1 MINRIICF
9 IKEQA
14 ESSDN
19 MIAEMVYIAY
29 LAVLYFVRGIG
40 GYEGQ
45 LLFNIALV
53 IGLLLFGLKVL
64 ITDHSIVEYFVIASL
79 IALGFII
86 YIRTGEKWFLLNI
99 TMLLGIKDVDSKR
112 ALNVVLF
119 VLSVTFSFC
128 FILCMTGL
136 VEPVRMLHPKTG
148 IGFVLCYGMIYAH
161 PNSLHS
167 MFLLIEALIIYK
179 VGIVKGKKLL
189 LFVTA
194 LIVANV
200 YIFLYSFSY
209 TGFLSVN
216 ILIFI
221 YVIMCFRSNI
231 GKFGRIII
239 QLIFPIS
246 LAFSMIGPL
255 VIKGRAFD
263 IINKLLSTRYNLSRY
278 FLTEQPK
285 TLFGTT
291 FVIPDYLEHYTMDC
305 SYVYLFMQY
314 GIIAFVVMSIGYLIL
329 INYLIKKNEK
339 VELAI
344 TLAFCIGGIAEPYL
358 FNSSFKNIT
367 LIFMGI
373 MFYDLIGRRPGDR
386 AFSGTFR
393 ILDISNIDLKIR
405 KRIATKNEEQITRK
419 ITADSVD
426 REYRITNNSRKA
438 NSRMCVIPLIVGI
451 ICILIYII
459 DTDNIKGLYIS
470 EELNQA
476 RSDAQVFYLTQDDVS
491 QLEDEGYEVLDYT
504 SASEPMYEYVGMT
517 GTMEYTRRVVSVMLW
532 SFAVAVAAELI
543 YIQRKNGYRRDKSE

>member
-1 MINRIICF
+1 M
-9 IKEQA
+9 KEQA

-53 IGLLLFGLKVL
+53 IGLLFFGLKVL

-119 VLSVTFSFC
+119 VLSVTFSIC

-136 VEPVRMLHPKTG
+136 VEPLRMLHPKTG
-148 IGFVLCYGMIYAH
+148 LGFVLCYGMIYAH

-194 LIVANV
+194 LIVANI

-216 ILIFI
+216 ILVFI
-221 YVIMCFRSNI
+221 YFVICLRSTI
-231 GKFGRIII
+231 GKLGSIVL
-239 QLIFPIS
+239 QAIFPIC
-246 LAFSMIGPL
+246 LGFSMIGPL

-314 GIIAFVVMSIGYLIL
+314 GIIAFVVMCIGYLML
-329 INYLIKKNEK
+329 INYLIKKNKK

-344 TLAFCIGGIAEPYL
+344 TLAFCIGGVAEPYL

-373 MFYDLIGRRPGDR
+373 MFYDLMGRIQGDR
-386 AFSGTFR
+386 AISRSFR
-393 ILDISNIDLKIR
+393 ILDMRSIDFGIRNKI
-405 KRIATKNEEQITRK
+405 AAKNEKCMIRRLTS
-419 ITADSVD
+419 DSVD
-426 REYRITNNSRKA
+426 RECGKLNDSQMKNNIKI
-438 NSRMCVIPLIVGI
+438 VIPAVFGMICMLIFI
-451 ICILIYII
+451 IA
-459 DTDNIKGLYIS
+459 TDNIKGLYIS

-476 RSDAQVFYLTQDDVS
+476 RSDAQVFYLTRDDVL

-504 SASEPMYEYVGMT
+504 SANEPMYEYLGMT
-517 GTMEYTRRVVSVMLW
+517 GTMEYTRRAVSVMLW
-532 SFAVAVAAELI
+532 SFAVSMAFVLI
-543 YIQRKNGYRRDKSE
+543 YIHRKNGNRRNKSE